1 MKLTILAL
9 LSMGLASAAWADDK
23 QSDKKP
29 APAKAQQ
36 IAIPADAVEV
46 EPYTYRY
53 TDPAGKNWLYRKT
66 PFGVS
71 RTEVKPAS
79 PEAVKKVQ
87 EEKDRLIDA
96 TFAREDG
103 DSIHFD
109 RDSPFGHMDWRRKKT
124 ELNEIEQAAWNRE
137 LRKRAA
143 QESASSNTV
152 AKD

>member
-1 MKLTILAL
+1 MKLTILVL
-9 LSMGLASAAWADDK
+9 LSMGLASAALADDK
-23 QSDKKP
+23 PSDKKP

-46 EPYTYRY
+46 EPYTYHY
-53 TDPAGKNWLYRKT
+53 TDPAGKKWLYRKT
-66 PFGVS
+66 PWGVT
-71 RTEVKPAS
+71 RIEVKPLS
-79 PEAVKKVQ
+79 PEAAKKAQ
-87 EEKDRLIDA
+87 EEKDRLIEA

-103 DSIHFD
+103 DFIRFD

-137 LRKRAA
+137 LRKREARA
-143 QESASSNTV
+143 SASSDIG